1 MGRRKIEI
9 EPLTDD
15 RNRTVTFVKRK
26 AGLFK
31 KAYELAVLC
40 QVDLAVIIV
49 GNNDK
54 VYEFSSVDTNEL
66 LNKYLRVKAHE
77 LKLPENYGKYKKKL
91 HLLSGS
97 GAAIEDDLQD
107 IPVDDANADSDYESE
122 TPEPKRKK
130 TGASGL
136 SIYSKKPV
144 SSRFATMSQH
154 AHGAQEDLQTQRP
167 VLRVQIPSDV
177 KTEDDSAKT
186 ITALDTINT
195 GKHKL
200 GAPPDGDH
208 QAPQLN
214 AANAARY
221 AFSKFKSPE
230 DKKIPQ
236 LPLPISQ
243 LLSPILTTAPQ
254 LPSGMPFFL
263 LLHNPL
269 PQGQYPPAILPTP
282 VFNQVFNQ
290 WLGGG
295 SGGVNVGPPN
305 AVPHPGATSTTAQ
318 GANSEGNVI
327 PPSGAGG
334 GSGPSSAGASGP
346 TGLTGSSARSVP
358 HGPLGAAGTTT
369 AGVAGVAGG
378 SGGGAEDE
386 PPKFRTPLL
395 QLNGDQTPMSALPS
409 RYMNDIFPS
418 PSNLY
423 PPQEWP
429 TGMTPYTSSM
439 PHYFVGMAPSA
450 SGATPLPVNMY
461 ANARLTLQGQQRLQ
475 FQPHG
480 LGGTQS
486 QGQGPEYGQFYKR

>member
-66 LNKYLRVKAHE
+66 LKTYLRAKVHE
-77 LKLPENYGKYKKKL
+77 LKLPEHYGKYKKKL
-91 HLLSGS
+91 HLLAGM
-97 GAAIEDDLQD
+97 GAVIQDDLHD
-107 IPVDDANADSDYESE
+107 VPVDDANVDSDYDSD

-130 TGASGL
+130 TEASEL
-136 SIYSKKPV
+136 SIYSKNPV
-144 SSRFATMSQH
+144 SSRFAPLPLH
-154 AHGAQEDLQTQRP
+154 PHGGQDDLQTQRP

-186 ITALDTINT
+186 ITALDTMNT

-200 GAPPDGDH
+200 GAPQDGDH

-214 AANAARY
+214 TGNAARY
-221 AFSKFKSPE
+221 SFGKFKSPE
-230 DKKIPQ
+230 TKKVTQ

-243 LLSPILTTAPQ
+243 LQTLSPILTTAPQ

-263 LLHNPL
+263 LLPNPL

-290 WLGGG
+290 WQG
-295 SGGVNVGPPN
+295 SGGGVNLGSAAN
-305 AVPHPGATSTTAQ
+305 SAAHPGAPTTVAS
-318 GANSEGNVI
+318 GSGEGGVIVPSAN
-327 PPSGAGG
+327 AGT
-334 GSGPSSAGASGP
+334 SGPSSAGVSGPPGAPGASGAAA
-346 TGLTGSSARSVP
+346 TGVP
-358 HGPLGAAGTTT
+358 GA
-369 AGVAGVAGG
+369 
-378 SGGGAEDE
+378 SGGGGDE
-386 PPKFRTPLL
+386 EAPKFRPPL
-395 QLNGDQTPMSALPS
+395 QQFNGDLTPMSALPS
-409 RYMNDIFPS
+409 RYMNDIFAS

-423 PPQEWP
+423 PAQEWP
-429 TGMTPYTSSM
+429 TGMTPFASSM
-439 PHYFVGMAPSA
+439 PHYFVGMVPSG

-461 ANARLTLQGQQRLQ
+461 ANARLSLLGQPQRLQ
-475 FQPHG
+475 FQPPG
-480 LGGTQS
+480 LGGTQP
-486 QGQGPEYGQFYKR
+486 QGQGPEYGQYFKR

>member
-54 VYEFSSVDTNEL
+54 VYEFSSVDTGEL
-66 LNKYLRVKAHE
+66 MKKYQRVKIHE

-97 GAAIEDDLQD
+97 GPAIQDDLHD
-107 IPVDDANADSDYESE
+107 MDVANADSDYDSD
-122 TPEPKRKK
+122 TPDPKRKK
-130 TGASGL
+130 AGASEL
-136 SIYSKKPV
+136 SIYSKMPV
-144 SSRFATMSQH
+144 SSRYAPMAQQP
-154 AHGAQEDLQTQRP
+154 HGGQEDLQTQRP
-167 VLRVQIPSDV
+167 VLRVQIPLNV

-200 GAPPDGDH
+200 GPPDGDH
-208 QAPQLN
+208 HAPQLN
-214 AANAARY
+214 PANAARY
-221 AFSKFKSPE
+221 SFRKFKSPE
-230 DKKIPQ
+230 TKKVPQ

-243 LLSPILTTAPQ
+243 LLSPILTTAPP
-254 LPSGMPFFL
+254 LPSGVPFFL
-263 LLHNPL
+263 LYNQLPL
-269 PQGQYPPAILPTP
+269 GQYPPAILPTP

-290 WLGGG
+290 WLGPGG
-295 SGGVNVGPPN
+295 GGIGLGSVN
-305 AVPHPGATSTTAQ
+305 AVPHAGAHSTTAS
-318 GANSEGNVI
+318 GTSSEGGVI
-327 PPSGAGG
+327 GPSGGGSAPSSAGVGGPTGPLVPPGRSGPSGPAGATGTAGVTTTAVSGAGG
-334 GSGPSSAGASGP
+334 GN
-346 TGLTGSSARSVP
+346 
-358 HGPLGAAGTTT
+358 
-369 AGVAGVAGG
+369 
-378 SGGGAEDE
+378 GGGAEE
-386 PPKFRTPLL
+386 EAPKFRTPHQ

-418 PSNLY
+418 PSTMY
-423 PPQEWP
+423 PAQEWP

-439 PHYFVGMAPSA
+439 PHYFVGIPSA

-461 ANARLTLQGQQRLQ
+461 ANARLSLQGQPHRLQ
-475 FQPHG
+475 FQPSG
-480 LGGTQS
+480 QGGS
-486 QGQGPEYGQFYKR
+486 PPQGQGPEYGQYYKR